1 MLKNI
6 KYSFMYDVYVKRNI
20 FILQLLI
27 SSKLHYKIINTQ
39 LLYTRLLILSKL
51 YKV

>member
-6 KYSFMYDVYVKRNI
+6 KHSFMYDVYVKRNI

-27 SSKLHYKIINTQ
+27 SSKLHYKIIIIIIKIIQSIMT
-39 LLYTRLLILSKL
+39 
-51 YKV
+51 